1 MNAKSPLVS
10 YPLALAPEQ
19 TGLCRVLDAQGLHVG
34 NLKLIGA
41 VWKFKAIGYGADGEL
56 MPGGG
61 PLTERH
67 NARFDKLDANQINA
81 VLGRS
86 KPSVESQPAGC
97 RGV

>member
-1 MNAKSPLVS
+1 MNAKSSLLS
-10 YPLALAPEQ
+10 YPLALAPVQ
-19 TGLCRVLDAQGLHVG
+19 TGLCRVLDSQGLHVG

-41 VWKFKAIGYGADGEL
+41 VWKFKAIGYGAGGEL

-67 NARFDKLDANQINA
+67 NTGFDKLDANQINA

-86 KPSVESQPAGC
+86 QPSVESQPAGC

>member
-1 MNAKSPLVS
+1 VS

-67 NARFDKLDANQINA
+67 NARFDKLDAAEINA

-86 KPSVESQPAGC
+86 KPSVESQTAGC
-97 RGV
+97 RSV